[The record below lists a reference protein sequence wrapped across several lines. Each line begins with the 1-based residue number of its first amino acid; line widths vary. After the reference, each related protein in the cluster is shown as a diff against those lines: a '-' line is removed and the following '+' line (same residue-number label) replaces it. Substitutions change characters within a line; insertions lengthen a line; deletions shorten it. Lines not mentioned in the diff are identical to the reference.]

1 VAQACRTNRRIPDLT
16 EIRAAMPDARCKA
29 RPAVMSAAMRM
40 AMEMAAAM
48 MPAMSATV
56 PASMA
61 AAVPA
66 LRQNGPRQN
75 AGKRHRGN
83 SNGWSQHRILPQQPR
98 H

>member
-40 AMEMAAAM
+40 AMEMAAM
-48 MPAMSATV
+48 MPATV

-66 LRQNGPRQN
+66 LRQSGPCQN